1 MKALTK
7 LAIIMLITA
16 TAVFAQKNDYSDE
29 PGYIE
34 FGDFESLESG
44 EMVAEVIIEQ
54 HLLKMVAKMTKNED
68 EELYN
73 LLSGLKLVKV
83 SAFTVTDE
91 NEKQIQAKIESIND
105 QLKDSAWDRIVRFR
119 DKEESANVY
128 IRVEGEDS
136 IVGLVVATYDKYGE
150 AAFVNIVGDIN
161 LETIGR
167 LGNKFDVPGLDHV
180 TGD

>member
-1 MKALTK
+1 MKALIK
-7 LAIIMLITA
+7 LTVFMLITA
-16 TAVFAQKNDYSDE
+16 TAVFAQKNDYSSE
-29 PGYIE
+29 PGYID

-44 EMVAEVIIEQ
+44 EMVAEVIIEE
-54 HLLKMVAKMTKNED
+54 HLLRMVAKMARNED

-83 SAFTVTDE
+83 SAFTVTEE
-91 NEKQIQAKIESIND
+91 NEKKIQSKIDNIND
-105 QLKDSAWDRIVRFR
+105 QLNNSDWDRIVRFR

-167 LGNKFDVPGLDHV
+167 LGNKFDVPGLDHIS
-180 TGD
+180 GD